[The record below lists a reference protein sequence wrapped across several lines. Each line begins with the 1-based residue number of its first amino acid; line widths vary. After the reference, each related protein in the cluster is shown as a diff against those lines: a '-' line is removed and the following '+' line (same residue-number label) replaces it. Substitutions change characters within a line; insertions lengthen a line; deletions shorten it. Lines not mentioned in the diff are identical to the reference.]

1 MNLELGRPE
10 LGTPTERRQIL
21 CLSGGGY
28 RGLYTSLV
36 LEELERKA
44 RRPLADVFDVVA
56 GTSIGGLIAAGLALG
71 IGAGD
76 IREAIETHGP
86 RIFDPCIR
94 WGRFRLPVRNPAR
107 ALVRSRYP
115 QGPLRNAIEV
125 LLGKGADQPLS
136 CITTPLIISAVDVR
150 TATPQL
156 LLSAGLAGKRASDL
170 PLRDGL
176 LGTSAAPTYFPPHR
190 VQGRVLVDGGL
201 IANAPDLV
209 AVVEAVRNLACP
221 LDEVRVLSV
230 GTAGSPQRVP
240 SAGRAPGIVVWLLRK
255 RLVQLT
261 LSVQEQL
268 AVDQCGV
275 LLRNRYLRLDY
286 APSPE
291 EAAALRLD
299 RASDACKATLQR
311 GAKETIATFSGSNRT
326 AIRRFLA
333 HQARPRRGPIR

>member
-1 MNLELGRPE
+1 MNLKLGRPK
-10 LGTPTERRQIL
+10 LGTPTGRRQIL

-36 LEELERKA
+36 LEELERRA

-56 GTSIGGLIAAGLALG
+56 GTSIGGLIAAGLALR
-71 IGAGD
+71 IGAAD

-86 RIFDPCIR
+86 KIFDPRIR
-94 WGRFRLPVRNPAR
+94 WGGFRLPVRNPAR
-107 ALVRSRYP
+107 VLFRARYP
-115 QGPLRNAIEV
+115 QGPLRHAIEA

-136 CITTPLIISAVDVR
+136 CVATPLIISAVDVR
-150 TATPQL
+150 TVSPQL

-190 VQGRVLVDGGL
+190 VEGRVLVDGGL

-209 AVVEAVRNLACP
+209 AVVETVRNLACP

-230 GTAGSPQRVP
+230 GTAGSPQKAS
-240 SAGRAPGIVVWLLRK
+240 SAGRAPGLVVWLLRK
-255 RLVQLT
+255 GLVHLT
-261 LSVQEQL
+261 LSAQEKL

-275 LLRNRYLRLDY
+275 LLRDRYLRLDY
-286 APSPE
+286 APSRE
-291 EAAALRLD
+291 EGAVLRLD
-299 RASDACKATLQR
+299 RATDACKAALQR
-311 GAKETIATFSGSNRT
+311 GAEETIATFSDSNRT
-326 AIRRFLA
+326 AIQLFLA
-333 HQARPRRGPIR
+333 HQARPRRGPIG